1 MFHFSATVCQKDARA
16 QGESLDKLLGMREPM
31 KRALDCFCGE
41 YLEGDNDEELLNWT
55 RAHVQRKHSDMDL
68 TDEQI
73 EQVVAEGAY
82 DTQGKAQER

>member
-16 QGESLDKLLGMREPM
+16 QGESLDKLLGRREPM

-68 TDEQI
+68 ADEQI

>member
-1 MFHFSATVCQKDARA
+1 
-16 QGESLDKLLGMREPM
+16 M

-73 EQVVAEGAY
+73 QQVVAEGGY